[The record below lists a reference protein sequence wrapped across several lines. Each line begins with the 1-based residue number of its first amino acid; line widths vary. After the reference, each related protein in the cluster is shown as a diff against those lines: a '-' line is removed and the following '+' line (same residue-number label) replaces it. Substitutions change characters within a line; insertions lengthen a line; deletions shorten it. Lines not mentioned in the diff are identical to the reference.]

1 MGKKAIIIMIASLLL
16 ILSSSITEAQVTLSV
31 GNYEVVQG
39 SQDNQMEISMD
50 NPSDKVRSIQMDIC
64 DVDDYMTCTSCESI
78 MRAVGEG
85 KTCFAN
91 ELGNGCCRIV
101 VVSLNLG
108 EDYFIEKGTGPIITV
123 SYDVSANAPVG
134 QYRDINL
141 ENASVLD
148 ENNFI
153 LDTTTSSGKVF
164 FGGTIPTLS
173 EWGIIIFMTIVVGIG
188 VMVLRKRKLNVT

>member
-1 MGKKAIIIMIASLLL
+1 MRNTKTVIVMIASLVL
-16 ILSSSITEAQVTLSV
+16 IFSSSITEAQVTLSV
-31 GNYEVVQG
+31 GSYAVTQG
-39 SQDNQMEISMD
+39 SQDNQMEVSMD

-85 KTCFAN
+85 KTCFAS
-91 ELGNGCCRIV
+91 EQGNGCCRIV

-108 EDYFIEKGTGPIITV
+108 EDYFIEEGTGPIITV

-148 ENNFI
+148 ENIFI

-164 FGGTIPTLS
+164 FGGSIPTLS
-173 EWGIIIFMTIVVGIG
+173 EWSIIIFMTIILGIG
-188 VMVLRKRKLNVT
+188 VVTIVKRTMV